1 MTVLRKKIYVIC
13 LKNMQMYDTR
23 KFYAKKMCNLFEKHM
38 IHYGGYFSARE
49 RGSGPGQV
57 TKTRCHWVDSQTCS
71 GPAMVS
77 YRSWRQAD
85 SRLRYATSKPR
96 SFCDAIIIWFLNACS
111 SADASVGRVVDYWP
125 LWGGR
130 GDGAILGAVKGGGN
144 PRRRVGTIRA
154 VEQLQQ

>member
-1 MTVLRKKIYVIC
+1 
-13 LKNMQMYDTR
+13 MYDTR
-23 KFYAKKMCNLFEKHM
+23 KFYVTKKCVICLKNIWYITEGIL
-38 IHYGGYFSARE
+38 ALE

-57 TKTRCHWVDSQTCS
+57 TKTRCHWVVSQTCS

-125 LWGGR
+125 LWGGTGRSR
-130 GDGAILGAVKGGGN
+130 GELGAVRASQGRCD
-144 PRRRVGTIRA
+144 PRRVASEGITIPSPDNYLISS
-154 VEQLQQ
+154 V